1 MANMNANH
9 DLSRFV
15 SAQEGRYE
23 MAYAELANGRKR
35 SHWMWYIFPQLSG
48 LGSSPMARRYAL
60 SGLEEAKV
68 FLAHPLLGTRLVN
81 ISALLLS
88 LDKGNPTE
96 IFGFPD
102 DIKLSDDGRCRQS
115 RSNRRKQSRRANDRS
130 TCLTEKSSAASA
142 ADGLAE
148 P

>member
-60 SGLEEAKV
+60 SGLEEAKA

-88 LDKGNPTE
+88 LETNKPTE

-102 DIKLSDDGRCRQS
+102 DIKL
-115 RSNRRKQSRRANDRS
+115 RSSMTLFALARPEEPVFQQVLDRFFGGDKDP
-130 TCLTEKSSAASA
+130 LTLRLLRI
-142 ADGLAE
+142 G
-148 P
+148 

>member
-60 SGLEEAKV
+60 SGLEEAKA
-68 FLAHPLLGTRLVN
+68 FLAHPLLGTRLVH

-96 IFGFPD
+96 IFGSPD
-102 DIKLSDDGRCRQS
+102 DIKL
-115 RSNRRKQSRRANDRS
+115 RSSMTLFALARPEEPVFQQVLDRFFGGDKDP
-130 TCLTEKSSAASA
+130 LTLRLLRI
-142 ADGLAE
+142 G
-148 P
+148 

>member
-1 MANMNANH
+1 MNANH

-15 SAQEGRYE
+15 SAQEGRYD

-60 SGLEEAKV
+60 SGLEEAKA
-68 FLAHPLLGTRLVN
+68 FLAHPLLGTRLVH

-88 LDKGNPTE
+88 LETNKPTE

-102 DIKLSDDGRCRQS
+102 DIKL
-115 RSNRRKQSRRANDRS
+115 RSSMTLFALARPEEPVFQQVLDRFFGGDKDP
-130 TCLTEKSSAASA
+130 LTLRLLRI
-142 ADGLAE
+142 G
-148 P
+148 

>member
-1 MANMNANH
+1 MNANH
-9 DLSRFV
+9 DLSCFV

-60 SGLEEAKV
+60 SGLEEAKA

-81 ISALLLS
+81 ISALLLG
-88 LDKGNPTE
+88 LETNKPTE

-102 DIKLSDDGRCRQS
+102 DIKL
-115 RSNRRKQSRRANDRS
+115 RSSMTLFALACPEEPVFQQVLDRFFGGGKDP
-130 TCLTEKSSAASA
+130 LTLRLLRT
-142 ADGLAE
+142 G
-148 P
+148 

>member
-1 MANMNANH
+1 MNANH
-9 DLSRFV
+9 DSRFV

-60 SGLEEAKV
+60 SGLEEAKA

-102 DIKLSDDGRCRQS
+102 DIKL
-115 RSNRRKQSRRANDRS
+115 RSSMTLFALARPEEPVFQQVLDRFFGGDKDP
-130 TCLTEKSSAASA
+130 LTLRLLRI
-142 ADGLAE
+142 G
-148 P
+148 

>member
-1 MANMNANH
+1 MNANH

-60 SGLEEAKV
+60 SGLEEAKA

-88 LDKGNPTE
+88 LETNKPTE

-102 DIKLSDDGRCRQS
+102 DIKL
-115 RSNRRKQSRRANDRS
+115 RSSMTLFALARLEEPVFQQVLDRFFGGDKDP
-130 TCLTEKSSAASA
+130 LTLRLLRI
-142 ADGLAE
+142 G
-148 P
+148 

>member
-1 MANMNANH
+1 MNANH

-48 LGSSPMARRYAL
+48 LGSSPMARRHAL
-60 SGLEEAKV
+60 SGLEEAKA

-102 DIKLSDDGRCRQS
+102 DIKL
-115 RSNRRKQSRRANDRS
+115 RSSMTLFALARPEEPVFEQVLDRFFGGDKDP
-130 TCLTEKSSAASA
+130 LTLRLLRI
-142 ADGLAE
+142 G
-148 P
+148 

>member
-1 MANMNANH
+1 MNANH

-60 SGLEEAKV
+60 SGLEEAKA

-88 LDKGNPTE
+88 LETNKPTE

-102 DIKLSDDGRCRQS
+102 DIKL
-115 RSNRRKQSRRANDRS
+115 RSSMTLFALARPEEPVFQQVLDRFFGGDKDP
-130 TCLTEKSSAASA
+130 LTLRLLRI
-142 ADGLAE
+142 G
-148 P
+148 

>member
-1 MANMNANH
+1 MNANH

-60 SGLEEAKV
+60 SGLEEAKA

-88 LDKGNPTE
+88 LETNNPTE

-102 DIKLSDDGRCRQS
+102 DIKL
-115 RSNRRKQSRRANDRS
+115 RSSMTLFALARPEEPVFQQVLDRFFGGDKDP
-130 TCLTEKSSAASA
+130 LTLRLLRI
-142 ADGLAE
+142 G
-148 P
+148 

>member
-1 MANMNANH
+1 MNANH

-60 SGLEEAKV
+60 SGLEEAKAC
-68 FLAHPLLGTRLVN
+68 LAHPLLGTRLVN

-102 DIKLSDDGRCRQS
+102 DIKL
-115 RSNRRKQSRRANDRS
+115 RSSMTLFALARPEEPVFQQVLDRFFGGDKDP
-130 TCLTEKSSAASA
+130 LTLRLLRI
-142 ADGLAE
+142 G
-148 P
+148 

>member
-1 MANMNANH
+1 MNANH

-60 SGLEEAKV
+60 SGLEETKA

-102 DIKLSDDGRCRQS
+102 DIKL
-115 RSNRRKQSRRANDRS
+115 RSSMTLFALACPEEPVFQQVLDRFFGGNKDP
-130 TCLTEKSSAASA
+130 LTLRLLRI
-142 ADGLAE
+142 G
-148 P
+148 

>member
-60 SGLEEAKV
+60 SGLEEAKA
-68 FLAHPLLGTRLVN
+68 FLAHPLLGTRLVH

-88 LDKGNPTE
+88 LETNKPTE

-102 DIKLSDDGRCRQS
+102 DIKL
-115 RSNRRKQSRRANDRS
+115 RSSMTLFALARPEEPVFQQVLDRFFGGDKDP
-130 TCLTEKSSAASA
+130 LTLRLLRI
-142 ADGLAE
+142 G
-148 P
+148 

>member
-1 MANMNANH
+1 MNANH

-60 SGLEEAKV
+60 SGLEEAKA
-68 FLAHPLLGTRLVN
+68 FLAHPLLGTRLVH

-102 DIKLSDDGRCRQS
+102 DIKL
-115 RSNRRKQSRRANDRS
+115 RSSMTLFALARPEEPVFQQVLDRFFGGDKDP
-130 TCLTEKSSAASA
+130 LTLRLLRI
-142 ADGLAE
+142 G
-148 P
+148 

>member
-1 MANMNANH
+1 MNANH

-60 SGLEEAKV
+60 SGLEEAKA
-68 FLAHPLLGTRLVN
+68 FLAHPLLGTRLVH

-88 LDKGNPTE
+88 LETNKPTE

-102 DIKLSDDGRCRQS
+102 DIKL
-115 RSNRRKQSRRANDRS
+115 RSSMTLFALARPEEPVFQQVLDRFFGGDKDP
-130 TCLTEKSSAASA
+130 LTLRLLRI
-142 ADGLAE
+142 G
-148 P
+148 

>member
-1 MANMNANH
+1 MNANH

-60 SGLEEAKV
+60 SGLEETKA

-102 DIKLSDDGRCRQS
+102 DIKL
-115 RSNRRKQSRRANDRS
+115 RSSMTLFALARPEEPVFQQVLDRFFGGDKDP
-130 TCLTEKSSAASA
+130 LTLRLLRI
-142 ADGLAE
+142 G
-148 P
+148 

>member
-1 MANMNANH
+1 MNANH

-60 SGLEEAKV
+60 SGLEEAKA
-68 FLAHPLLGTRLVN
+68 FLAHPLLGTRLVH

-88 LDKGNPTE
+88 LETNKPTE

-102 DIKLSDDGRCRQS
+102 DIKL
-115 RSNRRKQSRRANDRS
+115 RSSMTLFALARPEEPVFQQVLDRFFGGGKDP
-130 TCLTEKSSAASA
+130 LTLRLLRI
-142 ADGLAE
+142 G
-148 P
+148 

>member
-1 MANMNANH
+1 MNANH

-60 SGLEEAKV
+60 SGLEEAKA
-68 FLAHPLLGTRLVN
+68 FLAHPLLGTRLVH
-81 ISALLLS
+81 ISALLLG
-88 LDKGNPTE
+88 LETNNPTE

-102 DIKLSDDGRCRQS
+102 DIKL
-115 RSNRRKQSRRANDRS
+115 RSSMTLFALACPEEPVFQQVLDRFFGGDKDP
-130 TCLTEKSSAASA
+130 LTLRLLRT
-142 ADGLAE
+142 G
-148 P
+148 

>member
-1 MANMNANH
+1 MNANH

-48 LGSSPMARRYAL
+48 LGFSPMARRYAL
-60 SGLEEAKV
+60 SGLEEAKA
-68 FLAHPLLGTRLVN
+68 FLAHPLLGTRLVH

-88 LDKGNPTE
+88 LETNKPTE

-102 DIKLSDDGRCRQS
+102 DIKL
-115 RSNRRKQSRRANDRS
+115 RSSMTLFALARPEEPVFQQVLDRFFGGDKDP
-130 TCLTEKSSAASA
+130 LTLRLLRT
-142 ADGLAE
+142 G
-148 P
+148 

>member
-1 MANMNANH
+1 MNANH

-48 LGSSPMARRYAL
+48 LGSSPMARRHAL
-60 SGLEEAKV
+60 SGLEEAKA
-68 FLAHPLLGTRLVN
+68 FLAHPLLGTRLVH
-81 ISALLLS
+81 ISALLLG
-88 LDKGNPTE
+88 LETNNPTE

-102 DIKLSDDGRCRQS
+102 DIKL
-115 RSNRRKQSRRANDRS
+115 RSSMTLFALACPEEPVFQQVLDRFFGGDKDP
-130 TCLTEKSSAASA
+130 LTLRLLRI
-142 ADGLAE
+142 G
-148 P
+148 

>member
-15 SAQEGRYE
+15 SAQEGCYE

-60 SGLEEAKV
+60 SGLEEAKA
-68 FLAHPLLGTRLVN
+68 FLAHPLLGTRLVH

-88 LDKGNPTE
+88 LETNKPTE

-102 DIKLSDDGRCRQS
+102 DIKL
-115 RSNRRKQSRRANDRS
+115 RSSMTLFALARPEEPVFQQVLDRFFGGDKDP
-130 TCLTEKSSAASA
+130 LTLRLLRI
-142 ADGLAE
+142 G
-148 P
+148 

>member
-1 MANMNANH
+1 MNANH

-60 SGLEEAKV
+60 SGLEEAKA
-68 FLAHPLLGTRLVN
+68 FLAHPLLGTRLVH

-88 LDKGNPTE
+88 LETNRPTE

-102 DIKLSDDGRCRQS
+102 DIKL
-115 RSNRRKQSRRANDRS
+115 RSSITLFALARPEEPVFQQVLDRFFGGDKDP
-130 TCLTEKSSAASA
+130 LTLRLLRI
-142 ADGLAE
+142 G
-148 P
+148 

>member
-1 MANMNANH
+1 MNANH

-60 SGLEEAKV
+60 SGLEEAKA

-88 LDKGNPTE
+88 LETNKPTE

-102 DIKLSDDGRCRQS
+102 DIKL
-115 RSNRRKQSRRANDRS
+115 RSSMTLFALARPEEPVFQQVLDRFFGGGKDP
-130 TCLTEKSSAASA
+130 LTLRLLRI
-142 ADGLAE
+142 G
-148 P
+148 

>member
-1 MANMNANH
+1 MNANH

-60 SGLEEAKV
+60 SGLEEAKA

-88 LDKGNPTE
+88 LETNKPTE

-102 DIKLSDDGRCRQS
+102 DIKL
-115 RSNRRKQSRRANDRS
+115 RSSMTLFALARPEEPVFEQVLDRFFGGDKDP
-130 TCLTEKSSAASA
+130 LTLRLLRI
-142 ADGLAE
+142 G
-148 P
+148 

>member
-1 MANMNANH
+1 MNANH

-60 SGLEEAKV
+60 SGLEEAKA
-68 FLAHPLLGTRLVN
+68 FLAHPLLGTRLVH

-88 LDKGNPTE
+88 LETNKPTE

-102 DIKLSDDGRCRQS
+102 DIKL
-115 RSNRRKQSRRANDRS
+115 RSSMTLFALARPEEPVFEQVLDRFFGGDKDP
-130 TCLTEKSSAASA
+130 LTLRLLRI
-142 ADGLAE
+142 G
-148 P
+148 

>member
-1 MANMNANH
+1 MNANH

-48 LGSSPMARRYAL
+48 LGSSPMARHYAL
-60 SGLEEAKV
+60 SGLEETKA

-102 DIKLSDDGRCRQS
+102 DIKL
-115 RSNRRKQSRRANDRS
+115 RSSMTLFALACPEEPVFQQVLDRFFGGNKDP
-130 TCLTEKSSAASA
+130 LTLRLLRI
-142 ADGLAE
+142 G
-148 P
+148 

>member
-1 MANMNANH
+1 MNANH

-60 SGLEEAKV
+60 SGLEEAKA
-68 FLAHPLLGTRLVN
+68 FLAHPLLGTRLVH

-88 LDKGNPTE
+88 LETNKPTE

-102 DIKLSDDGRCRQS
+102 DIKL
-115 RSNRRKQSRRANDRS
+115 RSSMTLFAPARPEEPVFQQVLDRFFGGDKDP
-130 TCLTEKSSAASA
+130 LTLRLLRI
-142 ADGLAE
+142 G
-148 P
+148 

>member
-1 MANMNANH
+1 
-9 DLSRFV
+9 
-15 SAQEGRYE
+15 

-60 SGLEEAKV
+60 SGLEEAKA

-88 LDKGNPTE
+88 LETNKPTE

-102 DIKLSDDGRCRQS
+102 DIKL
-115 RSNRRKQSRRANDRS
+115 RSSMTLFALARPEEPVFQQVLDRFFGGDKDP
-130 TCLTEKSSAASA
+130 LTLRLLRI
-142 ADGLAE
+142 G
-148 P
+148 

>member
-1 MANMNANH
+1 MNANH

-60 SGLEEAKV
+60 SGLEEAKA

-96 IFGFPD
+96 IFGSSD
-102 DIKLSDDGRCRQS
+102 DIKFCSSMTLFFKQLVYLFFTKNNSYLPFYH
-115 RSNRRKQSRRANDRS
+115 RKQTRHY
-130 TCLTEKSSAASA
+130 TTKYLSSMQV
-142 ADGLAE
+142 
-148 P
+148 

>member
-1 MANMNANH
+1 MNANH

-60 SGLEEAKV
+60 SGLEEVKA
-68 FLAHPLLGTRLVN
+68 
-81 ISALLLS
+81 
-88 LDKGNPTE
+88 
-96 IFGFPD
+96 
-102 DIKLSDDGRCRQS
+102 
-115 RSNRRKQSRRANDRS
+115 
-130 TCLTEKSSAASA
+130 
-142 ADGLAE
+142 
-148 P
+148 

>member
-1 MANMNANH
+1 MNANH

-60 SGLEEAKV
+60 SGLEEAKA

-81 ISALLLS
+81 ISALLLG
-88 LDKGNPTE
+88 LETNKPTE

-102 DIKLSDDGRCRQS
+102 DIKL
-115 RSNRRKQSRRANDRS
+115 RSSMTLFALAYPEEPVFQQVLDRFFGGGKDP
-130 TCLTEKSSAASA
+130 LTLRLLRT
-142 ADGLAE
+142 G
-148 P
+148 

>member
-1 MANMNANH
+1 MNANH

-60 SGLEEAKV
+60 SGLEEAKA

-102 DIKLSDDGRCRQS
+102 DIKL
-115 RSNRRKQSRRANDRS
+115 RSSMTLFALARPEEPVFQQVLDRFFGGDKDP
-130 TCLTEKSSAASA
+130 LTLRLLRI
-142 ADGLAE
+142 G
-148 P
+148 

>member
-60 SGLEEAKV
+60 SGLEEAKA

-102 DIKLSDDGRCRQS
+102 DIKL
-115 RSNRRKQSRRANDRS
+115 RSSMTLFALARPEEPVFQQVLDRFFGGDKDP
-130 TCLTEKSSAASA
+130 LTLRLLRI
-142 ADGLAE
+142 G
-148 P
+148 

>member
-60 SGLEEAKV
+60 SGLEEAKA

-102 DIKLSDDGRCRQS
+102 DIKL
-115 RSNRRKQSRRANDRS
+115 RSSMTLFALARPEEPVFEQVLDRFFGGDKDP
-130 TCLTEKSSAASA
+130 LTLRLLRI
-142 ADGLAE
+142 G
-148 P
+148 

>member
-1 MANMNANH
+1 MNANH

-60 SGLEEAKV
+60 SGLEEAKA

-81 ISALLLS
+81 ISALLLG
-88 LDKGNPTE
+88 LETNKPTE

-102 DIKLSDDGRCRQS
+102 DIKL
-115 RSNRRKQSRRANDRS
+115 RSSMTLFALACPEEPVFQQVLDRFFGGGKDP
-130 TCLTEKSSAASA
+130 LTLRLLRT
-142 ADGLAE
+142 G
-148 P
+148 

>member
-1 MANMNANH
+1 MNANH

-60 SGLEEAKV
+60 SGLEETKA

-88 LDKGNPTE
+88 LDKSNPTE

-102 DIKLSDDGRCRQS
+102 DIKL
-115 RSNRRKQSRRANDRS
+115 RSSMTLFALACPEEPVFQQVLDRFFGGNKDP
-130 TCLTEKSSAASA
+130 LTLRLLRI
-142 ADGLAE
+142 G
-148 P
+148 